1 MSYSP
6 PLRDILFTLNSIAG
20 LPKLEQTGAFEDL
33 SQDLVSAILG
43 EAGKFSAEVLAP
55 LNRGGDEI
63 GAALENGAVKTSPGF
78 ADAYQQYAE
87 AGWCGL
93 SFDTEYGGMGLPHA
107 LAIAVQD
114 MTTAANIS
122 LMLCPLL
129 SVGAAEAILSHGS
142 EELKTLYGKKLVS
155 GEWTGTMNL
164 TESHAGSDVG
174 ALRSKAEK
182 QDDGTYLIRGSKI
195 FITFG
200 DHDMADNIVHLVL
213 ARLPD
218 APAGTKG
225 ISLFLVPKILVN
237 DDGTLGEPNDVTT
250 TNVEHKLGI
259 HGSPTCSL
267 AFGEK
272 GGAIG
277 YLVGE
282 ENNGMAC
289 MFTMMNA
296 ARLAVGLQGVSL
308 TERSYQQSLAYAV
321 ERRQGKPIGQQH
333 RNVEM
338 VPIIEHADV
347 RRMLYTMRAYTEA
360 TRAICYANAVA
371 TDLARHH
378 PDEQERTSNKLR
390 EELLTPISKGFSS
403 EIGIEC
409 TSLGIQIHGGMGYV
423 EETGIA
429 QHFRDARITTIYE
442 GTTGI
447 QAMDLATR
455 KLAMSGGQA
464 VMSFVSDI
472 RETVAKLDDA
482 GDADLSVIGAELKEA
497 CDALQNTA
505 LWLGGKLN
513 DSPVDTLAGATPY
526 LHLFGHV
533 AGGYYLSLGALAA
546 KDHLEKGEGD
556 KDFYQAKITM
566 AKFYAENLMPLAAAH
581 AKAAKTGSKDL
592 FALTPEQ
599 LSGWDQ

>member
-20 LPKLEQTGAFEDL
+20 LPKVEQTGAFEDL
-33 SQDLVSAILG
+33 SQDLVAAILE

-55 LNRGGDEI
+55 LNRAGDET
-63 GAALENGAVKTSPGF
+63 GARLENGSVKTSPGF
-78 ADAYQQYAE
+78 AEAYQQFSE

-93 SFDTEYGGMGLPHA
+93 SFGSEHGGMGLPHA

-114 MTTAANIS
+114 MTTAANMS

-129 SVGAAEAILSHGS
+129 SVGAAEAILAHGS
-142 EELKTLYGKKLVS
+142 EDLKTRYGTKLVS

-164 TESHAGSDVG
+164 TEPHAGSDVG
-174 ALRSKAEK
+174 ALRTKAEK
-182 QDDGTYLIRGSKI
+182 QDDGTYLIRGTKI

-237 DDGTLGEPNDVTT
+237 DDGSLGAPNDVTT

-272 GGAIG
+272 SGAVG

-347 RRMLYTMRAYTEA
+347 RRMLYTMKAYAEA

-371 TDLARHH
+371 TDLSRHH
-378 PDEQERTSNKLR
+378 PDEDVRQSYKLR
-390 EELLTPISKGFSS
+390 EDLLTPISKGFST

-423 EETGIA
+423 EETGVA
-429 QHFRDARITTIYE
+429 QYYRDARITTIYE

-455 KLAMSGGQA
+455 KLAMSGGHG
-464 VMSFVSDI
+464 VISFISDI
-472 RETVAKLDDA
+472 RDSIASLEEA
-482 GDADLSVIGAELKEA
+482 GKADLTAIGSQLKEA

-505 LWLGGKLN
+505 LWLGGKLKDN
-513 DSPVDTLAGATPY
+513 PVDTLAGASPY
-526 LHLFGHV
+526 LRLFGHV
-533 AGGYYLSLGALAA
+533 AGGYYLGLGALAA
-546 KDHLEKGEGD
+546 QDQIERGEGD
-556 KDFYQAKITM
+556 IAFYKAKITI
-566 AKFYAENLMPLAAAH
+566 AKFYAENLLPLALAY
-581 AKAAKTGSKDL
+581 AKSAMSGSDDL

>member
-6 PLRDILFTLNSIAG
+6 PLRDILFTLKSIAG
-20 LPKLEQTGAFEDL
+20 LSQLEETGAFEDL
-33 SQDLVSAILG
+33 SDDLVAAILG
-43 EAGKFSAEVLAP
+43 EAGKFSSEVLAP
-55 LNRGGDEI
+55 LNAVGDQT
-63 GAALENGAVKTSPGF
+63 GAVLENGAVKTSPGF
-78 ADAYQQYAE
+78 AEAYKQYAE

-93 SFDTEYGGMGLPHA
+93 SFGTEYGGMGLPHA

-129 SVGAAEAILSHGS
+129 SVGAAEAILAHGS
-142 EELKTLYGKKLVS
+142 DDLRSLYGTKLVS

-164 TESHAGSDVG
+164 TEPHAGSDVG
-174 ALRSKAEK
+174 ALRSKAER
-182 QDDGTYLIRGSKI
+182 QDDGTYLIRGTKI

-218 APAGTKG
+218 APPGTKG

-237 DDGTLGEPNDVTT
+237 QDGSLGEANDVTT

-267 AFGEK
+267 AFGEN
-272 GGAIG
+272 GGAVG

-308 TERSYQQSLAYAV
+308 TERSYQQSLAYALD
-321 ERRQGKPIGQQH
+321 RRQGKPVGQQH
-333 RNVEM
+333 RNVDM
-338 VPIIEHADV
+338 VPIIEHTDV
-347 RRMLYTMRAYTEA
+347 RRMLYTMRAYAEA

-378 PDEQERTSNKLR
+378 PDEDVRKSNKLR
-390 EELLTPISKGFSS
+390 EDLLTPISKGFST

-409 TSLGIQIHGGMGYV
+409 TSLGIQVHGGMGYV
-423 EETGIA
+423 EETGVA
-429 QHFRDARITTIYE
+429 QHYRDARITTIYE

-455 KLAMSGGQA
+455 KLGMSGGQG
-464 VMSFVSDI
+464 VLSFVTDVQDTI
-472 RETVAKLDDA
+472 AKLQA
-482 GDADLSVIGAELKEA
+482 ADHPDLTVIAAELGEA
-497 CDALQNTA
+497 CDALQKTA
-505 LWLGGKLN
+505 LWLGGKLKDN
-513 DSPVDTLAGATPY
+513 PVDTLAGATPY
-526 LHLFGHV
+526 LRLFGYV
-533 AGGYYLSLGALAA
+533 AGGYYLGLGALAA
-546 KDHLEKGEGD
+546 NDFIQNKEGD
-556 KDFYQAKITM
+556 AAFYTAKIVI
-566 AKFYAENLMPLAAAH
+566 AKFYAQNLLPLSH
-581 AKAAKTGSKDL
+581 GYAKAAQTGSEDL
-592 FALTPEQ
+592 LALTPDQ